1 MHSPH
6 DDETDQTP
14 RHSKH
19 SARRHDVE
27 PRYTPTHSYYY
38 SRPYHSDEHP
48 EVPRVKR
55 ASRQANAEDASHVS
69 TEKVRHITKKSP
81 SAATHSRRLE
91 KERRDAS
98 SKLEMPRGERT
109 PYRQPPQTP
118 GTPPARGRYIEEI
131 PSRSSISSMPRVRA
145 YREDNFFESFEED
158 TGHKEAAPYTQD
170 RIIVAQ
176 GRHSAISRVYEP
188 PSSVSHR
195 SRGRHRKRRNPF
207 FAPLQRLGQNRP
219 FMIITSIIIVIV
231 IVLPILV
238 NIIAHTRDQIV
249 TFTGSGGSSST
260 IGQAGGAQSGTTS
273 HSTTVDGILVTPTDL
288 DHPAPPVLATS
299 AYLLDA
305 DTGATLYAY
314 NPNMHL
320 PMMSTTKLM
329 TAVLAVEKGNPD
341 QKITINNAI
350 SNDINQLSA
359 DSSVMGVKKGETY
372 TLRDLLYGLLLISGN
387 DAAVAIADGISGNLP
402 AFVAL
407 MNQRAK
413 ELGLNNTHYVNPH
426 GLLDPNHYS
435 SAHDLALL
443 GKFSMSI
450 PLIHQIS
457 GTKNYRITKSPE
469 HAEHDMFNGNQF
481 LWWYPGVDGGKPG
494 WDGAQNFV
502 QVVSCTRNNH
512 HLIGVTMHTSD
523 WWTDMRNLMNW
534 GFDTFKWVSPRTADM
549 ISAIPYDT
557 DWNYFARDQQTN
569 TLPTADHGRYYIFT
583 GYSISG
589 AILTYF
595 DKNGGLRKFGYPIS
609 LPKTENSTVLKQQFQ
624 YTGIQCDATHCST
637 A

>member
-14 RHSKH
+14 RHTKH

-27 PRYTPTHSYYY
+27 PRYRPTHPYYY
-38 SRPYHSDEHP
+38 ARSYNDEHP
-48 EVPRVKR
+48 EIPRVKR
-55 ASRQANAEDASHVS
+55 ASLQVGGDDVPPLS
-69 TEKVRHITKKSP
+69 TEKVRRATKKASPAEARSQRLERERRGTASP
-81 SAATHSRRLE
+81 SVAPRS
-91 KERRDAS
+91 ERS
-98 SKLEMPRGERT
+98 
-109 PYRQPPQTP
+109 PYRQPPTER
-118 GTPPARGRYIEEI
+118 ARYIANLPTEAATD
-131 PSRSSISSMPRVRA
+131 RMRRVSTSA
-145 YREDNFFESFEED
+145 EDDFFAGFDEHTEQ
-158 TGHKEAAPYTQD
+158 TEAAPHTASRIMVTQ
-170 RIIVAQ
+170 R
-176 GRHSAISRVYEP
+176 RRPSISTVYEP
-188 PSSVSHR
+188 LPSIAHR
-195 SRGRHRKRRNPF
+195 ARNRRQYNPF
-207 FAPLQRLGQNRP
+207 VASLQRLSHKRS
-219 FMIITSIIIVIV
+219 FMIVASVIIIML
-231 IVLPILV
+231 IVLPILANV
-238 NIIAHTRDQIV
+238 IAHTRDEVV
-249 TFTGSGGSSST
+249 TLTGSGSSSSSSVN
-260 IGQAGGAQSGTTS
+260 QAGVAHPGASA

-305 DTGATLYAY
+305 DTGATLYAS

-341 QKITINNAI
+341 QKITINDAI

-359 DSSVMGVKKGETY
+359 DSSVMGIKKGETY
-372 TLRDLLYGLLLISGN
+372 TLRDLLYGLLLMSGN
-387 DAAVAIADGISGNLP
+387 DAAIAIADGISGNLP

-407 MNQRAK
+407 MNQRANQ
-413 ELGLNNTHYVNPH
+413 LGLHNTHYMNPH

-457 GTKNYRITKSPE
+457 GTKNYTISQSPD
-469 HAEHDMFNGNQF
+469 HAEHAMFNGDQF
-481 LWWYPGVDGGKPG
+481 LWWYPSVDGGKPG

-502 QVVSCTRNNH
+502 QVISCTRNNH

-523 WWTDMRNLMNW
+523 WWTDMRDLMNW
-534 GFDTFKWVSPRTADM
+534 GFGTFQWVSPRIADQA
-549 ISAIPYDT
+549 SGVPYDT
-557 DWNYFARDQQTN
+557 DWNYFARDQQSN

-595 DKNGGLRKFGYPIS
+595 DKNGGLQKFGYPTG
-609 LPKTENSTVLKQQFQ
+609 LPKTVTSTMLKQQFEHA
-624 YTGIQCDATHCST
+624 TIQCDLANQHCST
-637 A
+637 V